1 MRRFISESLRFYSKH
16 SLSACCIPVLGI
28 ELEQDRIAS
37 AFLAE
42 RGDGKMPQ
50 APESSRKGMQGAVD
64 MCVWKLWTRTEK
76 SQTLGS

>member
-1 MRRFISESLRFYSKH
+1 MLGFYRKH

-42 RGDGKMPQ
+42 RGEGKMPQ
-50 APESSRKGMQGAVD
+50 APESSRKEMRGAVG
-64 MCVWKLWTRTEK
+64 MGVWKLWTRIEK